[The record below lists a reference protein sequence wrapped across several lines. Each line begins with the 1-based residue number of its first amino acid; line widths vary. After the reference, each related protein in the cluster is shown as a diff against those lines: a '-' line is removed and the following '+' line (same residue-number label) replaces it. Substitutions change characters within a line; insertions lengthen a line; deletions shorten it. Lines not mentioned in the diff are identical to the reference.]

1 MDSIRILIKIN
12 PIYLLGWAGLIPF
25 WGLTI
30 VSHCNNDYANF
41 ATQLQVFYGAV
52 ILSFLGGIHW
62 GIPILRERS
71 SHQKHLYW
79 GVVPSLIGWLALA
92 LPTTWT
98 IIILAIG
105 FIISFLVD
113 VWFFSASSY
122 YWYKQTRFFL
132 TIMVV
137 LALLINLASIY

>member
-52 ILSFLGGIHW
+52 ILSFLEPMG
-62 GIPILRERS
+62 
-71 SHQKHLYW
+71 QYNVK
-79 GVVPSLIGWLALA
+79 IGTNKLLCQF
-92 LPTTWT
+92 
-98 IIILAIG
+98 AISE
-105 FIISFLVD
+105 IFL
-113 VWFFSASSY
+113 F
-122 YWYKQTRFFL
+122 K
-132 TIMVV
+132 
-137 LALLINLASIY
+137 